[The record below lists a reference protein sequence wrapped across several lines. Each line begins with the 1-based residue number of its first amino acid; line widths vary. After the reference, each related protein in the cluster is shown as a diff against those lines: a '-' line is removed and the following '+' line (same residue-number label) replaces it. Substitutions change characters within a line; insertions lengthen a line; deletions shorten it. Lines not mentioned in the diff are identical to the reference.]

1 MNRQTFV
8 RSFVAV
14 AALAATLAA
23 TPVHAASLL
32 LNGGFE
38 GGFANWTVANLF
50 PDFGDGSFYLQSG
63 TTSPQAFVTVPPPP
77 EGSFAAMTDSF
88 GPGAH
93 VLYQDFVVPTG
104 TTTGS
109 LSFQYFLN
117 NGADDFHIPNTLDW
131 STPVLNQR
139 ARVDILTAAAPI
151 FSVAPADVLFFSQ
164 TEPGDFLVEGYVTFL
179 VDISGVLSANVG
191 NTLRLR
197 FSEVDNVG
205 PFNLGIDAV
214 SIVTNQQPPTPI
226 PEPASLLL
234 VGTGVCAAV
243 RRRLKACRAA

>member
-1 MNRQTFV
+1 MNRQAFV

-38 GGFANWTVANLF
+38 AGLTNWTRADLF
-50 PDFGDGSFYLQSG
+50 PDFGDGTFYLQSG
-63 TTSPQAFVTVPPPP
+63 TTSPVSLVTVPPPP
-77 EGSFAAMTDSF
+77 EGTFAAMTDQAA
-88 GPGAH
+88 PGAH

-104 TTTGS
+104 TLTGS
-109 LSFQYFLN
+109 LSFQYFVN
-117 NGADDFHIPNTLDW
+117 NGGDDFHIPNTLDW
-131 STPVLNQR
+131 STPTLNQR
-139 ARVDILTAAAPI
+139 ARVDILTTAAPT

-164 TEPGDFLVEGYVTFL
+164 TEPGDLLVEGYVTFL
-179 VDISGVLSANVG
+179 VDISAVLSANVG

-214 SIVTNQQPPTPI
+214 SIVTNQQTPTPI
-226 PEPASLLL
+226 PEPATLVL
-234 VGTGVCAAV
+234 VGSGVCAAL
-243 RRRLKACRAA
+243 RRRRA